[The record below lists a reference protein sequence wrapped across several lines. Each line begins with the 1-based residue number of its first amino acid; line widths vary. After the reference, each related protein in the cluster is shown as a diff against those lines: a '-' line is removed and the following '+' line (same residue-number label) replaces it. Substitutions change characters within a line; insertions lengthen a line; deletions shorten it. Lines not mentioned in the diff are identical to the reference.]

1 MANKTDNISTPSVEI
16 VNEREYL
23 REHNSDHEDLWYYPW
38 YLWQVEEDWWF
49 PKGFVSFK
57 APYLENRWHY
67 GLGF

>member
-38 YLWQVEEDWWF
+38 YL
-49 PKGFVSFK
+49 
-57 APYLENRWHY
+57 
-67 GLGF
+67 